1 MLTSFLSHAN
11 YWAILVATLAYFVL
25 GSLWFSALF
34 GKVWS
39 KEVEKHGVKINEP
52 AKSDIA
58 KKMLQTFT
66 CNALAAISIAYVIF
80 ATGAPTWL
88 AGAKLGLLCGIGFAA
103 VGISIAYT
111 WESRSAKLLAID
123 CGYAVAGITICG
135 IIIGAWQ

>member
-11 YWAILVATLAYFVL
+11 YWAILVATMVYFIL

-34 GKVWS
+34 GKIWS
-39 KEVEKHGVKINEP
+39 AEVEKHGVKITEP
-52 AKSDIA
+52 AKGDIA
-58 KKMLQTFT
+58 KKMLQTFV
-66 CNALAAISIAYVIF
+66 CNALAAVSIAYIIF
-80 ATGAPTWL
+80 ATSAYTWL
-88 AGAKLGLLCGIGFAA
+88 AGAKFGVLCGIGFAA

-123 CGYAVAGITICG
+123 CGYAITGITICG